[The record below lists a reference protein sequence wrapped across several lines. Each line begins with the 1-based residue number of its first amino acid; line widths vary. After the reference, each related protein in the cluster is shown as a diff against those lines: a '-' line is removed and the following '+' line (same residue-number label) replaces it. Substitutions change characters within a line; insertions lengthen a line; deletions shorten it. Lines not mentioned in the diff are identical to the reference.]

1 MLFSSSG
8 NEEKMVMGER
18 TGSISEILPHGAP
31 PGDGARLLLHIIRR
45 MGTGGINDAHA
56 VNTLIG
62 AFGLSFR
69 RPLVLMRA
77 MMAELSRASTRSIL
91 IAPACCGR
99 MTGAESAIVGAVTH
113 ACESPAASHAAL
125 CMICGVP
132 ACLGLLSSAQA
143 VAQAFADLGRP
154 ISAG

>member
-1 MLFSSSG
+1 VKNQPG
-8 NEEKMVMGER
+8 
-18 TGSISEILPHGAP
+18 GSISEILPHGAP

-45 MGTGGINDAHA
+45 MGAGGINDAHA
-56 VNTLIG
+56 VNALIG

-69 RPLVLMRA
+69 RPLVLSRA
-77 MMAELSRASTRSIL
+77 MMAELSRASSRSIL

-99 MTGAESAIVGAVTH
+99 MTGAESVIISAVAQ
-113 ACESPAASHAAL
+113 ACDSPASAHELL

-132 ACLGLLSSAQA
+132 TCLGLLSSTQA
-143 VAQAFADLGRP
+143 VALAFADLGRP